1 MEYDSSDELVFET
14 TSSNL
19 PELTPPEQLLTLIKK
34 GELGTQLLDIGGAF
48 QSIETELQG
57 SELNYRAIE
66 PTNLTLLEEIL
77 KGSEKGVYLIIGD
90 LGQLS
95 DPGEFLSRLAELAK
109 QPIFNIKGLLIVAVN
124 LSHQDIVSQ
133 LLAGHG
139 LDRRTLLAGFTED
152 TLSALVN
159 NAGWGISHRFDLTK
173 YSSIARDSDLL
184 VHKPTLVGATVRY
197 LAGVLNPTALTTHFI
212 WRLQPTFSSNLA
224 IPVLP
229 VKRPLLS
236 VLVRTQAIRLELLT
250 ECLYS
255 IYAQDCDFEDYE
267 VLIALQSSPESEHP
281 GEIED
286 PLLVTL
292 QNFLANFPQELVERI
307 RIVRT
312 YGDGNAQ
319 PTNPLIEAAYGDYL
333 LFLDDD
339 DLILDGC
346 FETYIKGILEYGK
359 EAPILH
365 TFSIIRKVKIC
376 NWQVLTGLSQKQ
388 TSNEDRVGLKAN
400 SAKFDDLFN
409 DKDMLP
415 RTYPYTAYNIERPW
429 STPYKPVYNHYD
441 NQLPPTSYA
450 FPRLLVEQTK
460 FRFREEFI
468 VFNDWEFLMRCTS
481 ILKVI
486 TLPVITSCVNIRNNN
501 SQTMTNSSM
510 ASTWKY
516 YYDRVKQ
523 LKTRQP
529 LILDGSAAAEI
540 VDYYTDA
547 EDRRH
552 RLSCAEKELYLLQTE
567 KNGLHNHIEELREYI
582 RSLEETINSM
592 QRSPSWKLTGPLR
605 QIRQIVPK

>member
-1 MEYDSSDELVFET
+1 
-14 TSSNL
+14 
-19 PELTPPEQLLTLIKK
+19 
-34 GELGTQLLDIGGAF
+34 
-48 QSIETELQG
+48 
-57 SELNYRAIE
+57 
-66 PTNLTLLEEIL
+66 
-77 KGSEKGVYLIIGD
+77 
-90 LGQLS
+90 
-95 DPGEFLSRLAELAK
+95 
-109 QPIFNIKGLLIVAVN
+109 
-124 LSHQDIVSQ
+124 
-133 LLAGHG
+133 
-139 LDRRTLLAGFTED
+139 
-152 TLSALVN
+152 
-159 NAGWGISHRFDLTK
+159 
-173 YSSIARDSDLL
+173 
-184 VHKPTLVGATVRY
+184 
-197 LAGVLNPTALTTHFI
+197 
-212 WRLQPTFSSNLA
+212 
-224 IPVLP
+224 
-229 VKRPLLS
+229 

-281 GEIED
+281 GETED

-388 TSNEDRVGLKAN
+388 TSNEDSVGLKAN
-400 SAKFDDLFN
+400 SAKFSDLFN

-415 RTYPYTAYNIERPW
+415 RTYPYTAYSIERPW

-540 VDYYTDA
+540 VDYYTEA

-552 RLSCAEKELYLLQTE
+552 RLDYVEKELYLLQAE
-567 KNGLHNHIEELREYI
+567 KNGLQNQIEELREYI
-582 RSLEETINSM
+582 RSLEQTINAM

-605 QIRQIVPK
+605 QVRQIVPKWFKV